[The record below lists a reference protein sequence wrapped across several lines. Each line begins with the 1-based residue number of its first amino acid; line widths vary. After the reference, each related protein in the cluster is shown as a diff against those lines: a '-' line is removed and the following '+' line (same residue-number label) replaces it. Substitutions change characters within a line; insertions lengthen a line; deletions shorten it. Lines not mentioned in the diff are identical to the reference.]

1 MSRCACGSSCESCRH
16 LEREKMQRSPLSDMP
31 AQRVT
36 SIDALRGFDMLWI
49 IGGDGVLR
57 SLHPI
62 LQHPTTAWVS
72 TQLTHVKWE
81 GFHFYDLIFPLFL
94 FLAGAA
100 LPFSITRRQERG
112 ESRSRLYA
120 HIAKRAAALIA
131 LGLIYEGL
139 LQFNFAQMRWSAV
152 LTMIGL
158 SYFVAAIIVLNG
170 SVRMQAVI
178 AAGLLLGYWATLA
191 LIRVPMTKSG
201 TIVYFG
207 GGDYTLQGNLIS
219 FLDQVLL
226 PGKHPYGGV
235 TLGAGPFLTVTGAA
249 NVLIGSLAGHWIRS
263 QRSAHRIPIGLALAG
278 VASLFAGY
286 LWGQF
291 FPIIKLIWTSS
302 FVLVACGWSLLLLA
316 LFYWVIDI
324 AGYRK
329 WAFFFVVIG
338 MNPITI
344 YFLQAFVDFG
354 RISSFFLA
362 GVAEHAGL
370 IAPLILACG
379 VLAVK
384 WLFLWF
390 LYRHKI
396 FLRV

>member
-1 MSRCACGSSCESCRH
+1 
-16 LEREKMQRSPLSDMP
+16 MQKPPVGDATS
-31 AQRVT
+31 QRVT

-49 IGGDGVLR
+49 IGGEGILR

-62 LQHPTTAWVS
+62 FRHPTTAWIS
-72 TQLTHVKWE
+72 AQLTHVKWE
-81 GFHFYDLIFPLFL
+81 GFHSYDLIFPLFL

-100 LPFSITRRQERG
+100 LPFSISRRQERG
-112 ESRSRLYA
+112 ESRGRLYV
-120 HIAKRAAALIA
+120 HIGKRAAALIV

-158 SYFVAAIIVLNG
+158 SYFVAALIILNT
-170 SVRMQAVI
+170 SVRMQAII
-178 AAGLLLGYWATLA
+178 AAGLLLGYWAALA
-191 LIRVPMTKSG
+191 LIRVPMTKGG
-201 TIVYFG
+201 TVIYFG

-219 FLDQVLL
+219 FLDQTLI

-249 NVLIGSLAGHWIRS
+249 NVLIGALSGHWLRS
-263 QRSAHRIPIGLALAG
+263 RRSGNRIVLGLALTGA
-278 VASLFAGY
+278 ASLFAGY

-291 FPIIKLIWTSS
+291 FPIIKLIWTST

-316 LFYWVIDI
+316 LFYWVIDV
-324 AGYRK
+324 GKYKK

-362 GVAEHAGL
+362 GVAEHVG
-370 IAPLILACG
+370 IITPVILACG
-379 VLAVK
+379 VLTVK

-390 LYRHKI
+390 LYRHRI